1 VTELPAGAWL
11 ILDECW
17 SEWAAALVREP
28 AVERWLTV
36 LAHSGDSQWWLLG
49 GGALWWRAQGM
60 RREFGR
66 RIVLATA
73 AAGLASGLL
82 KMLIRRPR
90 PAGNVRLL
98 HLEFDRHSF
107 PSGHATRAGALAA
120 TLGPLMPRRARALMT
135 LWGAAVGASRVLLG
149 VHFASDI
156 AGGLAV
162 GALIG
167 RLLAS
172 KGLLSRDRP
181 EPDGAASAS

>member
-1 VTELPAGAWL
+1 MTELPTGGWI
-11 ILDECW
+11 ILDERW
-17 SEWAAALVREP
+17 SEWAAGLVRTRT
-28 AVERWLTV
+28 AERCLMV

-49 GGALWWRAQGM
+49 GGVLWVRGQGA

-66 RIVLATA
+66 RIVLTTA
-73 AAGLASGLL
+73 AAGLTSGLL

-90 PAGNVRLL
+90 PAGEARLL

-120 TLGPLMPRRARALMT
+120 TLGPLMPRRARAAAA

-156 AGGLAV
+156 AGGWLI

-167 RLLAS
+167 RLFCSERLLA
-172 KGLLSRDRP
+172 
-181 EPDGAASAS
+181 